1 MSAVP
6 DEGSPR
12 TGGAGSGTAPEG
24 KFWALTI
31 GSVGVVYGD
40 IGTSPLYAFREA
52 VKAAAGDEIAT
63 REDVLGV
70 LSLIVWSLI
79 LVVTL
84 KYVVLLLRA
93 DNNGE
98 GGTLSLTALAFRAL
112 GRRTMPVLML
122 GVVGAAMFYG
132 SSFITPA
139 LSVLSAV
146 EGLKIVTP
154 ALDPFVLPITVL
166 VLALL
171 FAIQARGTGKMSALF
186 GPITVIWFV
195 AMAATGAIHIADD
208 PEVFYALNPYYG
220 IFFLIDNGIVGL
232 ITMGAVFLVVTGAE
246 ALYADLGHFGRKPI
260 QAAWFMLVLPALL
273 INYFGQGALV
283 LANPAALD
291 DPFFRLVPETLLL
304 PMVCLA
310 TAATVIASQAVIT
323 GAFSLTQQA
332 IQLGLLPRF
341 EIRHTSE
348 EHYGQIFMPRI
359 NMILFLGVL
368 LLVLMFR
375 SSSALAASYVSAVAT
390 ALWVSSPLGFIVI
403 WKLWKWSFWT
413 TAAVMVPFMIID
425 TAFLIATMMKIPEGG
440 WIPMLFGAGLIVVVV
455 TWRRGTR
462 ILSEKTRKTEV
473 PRVPG
478 TAIFFTAER
487 DSVPTTLLH
496 NLKHN
501 KVLHERLV
509 FLTIVTEE
517 VPRLPDEERTEIDV
531 LERGR
536 CYKVALHYGF
546 REEPDIPHALKLLA
560 QRGLAFDI
568 EDTTFFLGKTM
579 IARAEKRGLFTW
591 RRELF
596 RWMQKNAPT
605 AAEYFRLPPA
615 RVIELGTQISV

>member
-12 TGGAGSGTAPEG
+12 PGVAGSGTAPEG

-52 VKAAAGDEIAT
+52 VKAASGDEIAT
-63 REDVLGV
+63 RDDVLGV

-186 GPITVIWFV
+186 GPITVIWFL
-195 AMAATGAIHIADD
+195 AMAATGAFHIADD

-220 IFFLIDNGIVGL
+220 IHFLLNNGVVGL

-246 ALYADLGHFGRKPI
+246 ALYADLGHFGR
-260 QAAWFMLVLPALL
+260 QA
-273 INYFGQGALV
+273 
-283 LANPAALD
+283 
-291 DPFFRLVPETLLL
+291 DP
-304 PMVCLA
+304 
-310 TAATVIASQAVIT
+310 S
-323 GAFSLTQQA
+323 G
-332 IQLGLLPRF
+332 LG
-341 EIRHTSE
+341 SC
-348 EHYGQIFMPRI
+348 
-359 NMILFLGVL
+359 
-368 LLVLMFR
+368 
-375 SSSALAASYVSAVAT
+375 
-390 ALWVSSPLGFIVI
+390 WCC
-403 WKLWKWSFWT
+403 
-413 TAAVMVPFMIID
+413 
-425 TAFLIATMMKIPEGG
+425 
-440 WIPMLFGAGLIVVVV
+440 
-455 TWRRGTR
+455 RR
-462 ILSEKTRKTEV
+462 
-473 PRVPG
+473 
-478 TAIFFTAER
+478 
-487 DSVPTTLLH
+487 
-496 NLKHN
+496 
-501 KVLHERLV
+501 
-509 FLTIVTEE
+509 
-517 VPRLPDEERTEIDV
+517 
-531 LERGR
+531 
-536 CYKVALHYGF
+536 C
-546 REEPDIPHALKLLA
+546 
-560 QRGLAFDI
+560 
-568 EDTTFFLGKTM
+568 
-579 IARAEKRGLFTW
+579 
-591 RRELF
+591 
-596 RWMQKNAPT
+596 
-605 AAEYFRLPPA
+605 
-615 RVIELGTQISV
+615 